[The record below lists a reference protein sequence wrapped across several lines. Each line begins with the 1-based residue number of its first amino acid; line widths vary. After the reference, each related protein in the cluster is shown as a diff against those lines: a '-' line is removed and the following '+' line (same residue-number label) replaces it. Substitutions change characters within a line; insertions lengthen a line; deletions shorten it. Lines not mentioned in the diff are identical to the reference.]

1 MIIKLFDLLIED
13 QNLQF

>member
-1 MIIKLFDLLIED
+1 MIIKLFDLFIED